1 MKSESQIRRIARMTQ
16 KHLSLS
22 GGGARR
28 AGEENQ
34 CNPLIRDNPRFRQKE
49 TNNEKNT
56 TYHLNIR

>member
-1 MKSESQIRRIARMTQ
+1 MTQ
-16 KHLSLS
+16 KHLSPS